1 MAPEHMSDSEL
12 RAWNGLMDTSAQ
24 LRHRLDSVLMAESG
38 LSVSEY
44 PVLVVLS
51 EAGDG
56 PLRFS
61 ELADA
66 IGWERSR
73 LSRQLTRMERRGL
86 VQRGRPAGDSRGSDV
101 RLTPEG
107 RSTLLGATGCH
118 TRVVRAYFADV
129 LSGQQVQALAD
140 IMAKLAANLDA
151 TPSPVPPHRRSHQE
165 QEVGSRRLAGSD

>member
-1 MAPEHMSDSEL
+1 MAAEQLSDSEL
-12 RAWNGLMDTSAQ
+12 RAWSGLMDTPAQ
-24 LRHRLDSVLMAESG
+24 LRPRLDSVLMAEFG

-44 PVLVVLS
+44 PVMVMLS

-73 LSRQLTRMERRGL
+73 LSHQLTRMERRGL

-101 RLTPEG
+101 RLTSEG
-107 RSTLLGATGCH
+107 RSTLLGATVCH
-118 TRVVRAYFADV
+118 TRVVGAYFPD
-129 LSGQQVQALAD
+129 
-140 IMAKLAANLDA
+140 
-151 TPSPVPPHRRSHQE
+151 
-165 QEVGSRRLAGSD
+165 